1 MSNDSGRA
9 QRRKIYTGYKWKVAS
24 RAFLK
29 ANPDCVDCGKPARC
43 TDHVRGH
50 TGDWL
55 AKFWDSKYWAA
66 RCWSCH
72 SRKTALTETGRG
84 PGGRGFGAKG
94 WGEAGEQGDSCL
106 PLMVSICS
114 SSGSYKG
121 ASGPAK
127 TMAEKLLQKRRQ
139 EQDK

>member
-1 MSNDSGRA
+1 MSGDSGRA

-29 ANPDCVDCGKPARC
+29 ANPQCVDCGNPARC
-43 TDHVRGH
+43 TDHMRGH

-84 PGGRGFGAKG
+84 VGGRGFGPRG
-94 WGEAGEQGDSCL
+94 GEGATSGGACL
-106 PLMVSICS
+106 PLGVAFCS
-114 SSGSYKG
+114 SSDSNKG
-121 ASGPAK
+121 APGPAK